1 MRFGDL
7 ARGPCGRISKAP
19 LIKGGHNAFSN
30 DLYQIA
36 QWQWRFPRALRGLR
50 CGDHF
55 DVLDLDGPEG
65 QKWLSEHKSELPATR
80 VQITPHGKHYYFLP
94 DARLGP
100 SVSKIADGVDV
111 RAAGSYVIAWWLGG
125 LPVTDEPIAPWPEW
139 LVIALVG
146 GCTLQVD
153 ETVPSLVRTQ
163 RVQPPTLN
171 LSRRT
176 QQILRKVEQAKLH
189 TRNDRLYWAA
199 CRFGEIMTEGRLQP
213 KVAVQLLRNAA
224 QMCGLTKDD
233 GECAVMATIL
243 SGLRR
248 GAA

>member
-100 SVSKIADGVDV
+100 
-111 RAAGSYVIAWWLGG
+111 
-125 LPVTDEPIAPWPEW
+125 
-139 LVIALVG
+139 
-146 GCTLQVD
+146 
-153 ETVPSLVRTQ
+153 
-163 RVQPPTLN
+163 
-171 LSRRT
+171 
-176 QQILRKVEQAKLH
+176 
-189 TRNDRLYWAA
+189 
-199 CRFGEIMTEGRLQP
+199 
-213 KVAVQLLRNAA
+213 
-224 QMCGLTKDD
+224 
-233 GECAVMATIL
+233 
-243 SGLRR
+243 
-248 GAA
+248 